1 MIMDFTQEDD
11 RFFLSNEIL
20 IIVFVYTLSYGLTLL
35 NSGLYLDDFVMTGF
49 YQNPANVLEAYKE
62 LGYFLY
68 WPAFLHILAFKLQPS
83 AGVFIER
90 LVIFLSYLFSA
101 LFLCGALKKV
111 DEIDRASRI
120 ALIVFFAVMPVNFSR
135 IVISNINSAL
145 CNLFFFA
152 GLYLLARY
160 FFEKKPLLC
169 RLAALVLFFF
179 SFSTNSLL
187 VFYLIAIALIA
198 YRERRGIELGFLP
211 ALALRYLDFLAA
223 PVVFWIIKAL
233 LFKPYGA
240 YGGYYNVV
248 DAGGIAAGGLRSLL
262 SFSVFYGLL
271 KKTVFVFD
279 FITLFFIVI
288 AAASLYFFYALKGRP
303 EHRFPSPLVGEG
315 KGGGRG
321 TSLFFLCFGAFVYLI
336 AVFPYAAV
344 GKVYVVDNWSDR
356 HALLVPLGASLL
368 LYYALR
374 LAFGRVSPRALVIAS
389 AALIALFVSADIR
402 ALLGFQR
409 QAFKQL
415 SLIEQIKSS
424 AVIRNNRTFLFIDET
439 KDYDGFKSEPYR
451 QYEWTCL
458 FKVAYGDETRNGWT
472 QELYKSE
479 EPSYYA
485 LGIYAKYKPRYC
497 IGGYEPGKPQYA
509 VIVKKGGSALDSRLD
524 VVRLLFRNA
533 FNAPQAQEDI
543 KKILRLE
550 YRKLEG

>member
-1 MIMDFTQEDD
+1 MAFTREDD
-11 RFFLSNEIL
+11 SFFLSNETL

-35 NSGLYLDDFVMTGF
+35 NTGLYLDDFVMTGF
-49 YQNPANVLEAYKE
+49 YQRPADLLDAYKE

-101 LFLCGALKKV
+101 LFLCTALKKV

-120 ALIVFFAVMPVNFSR
+120 TLIVFFAVMPVNFSR

-152 GLYLLARY
+152 GLCLLARY
-160 FFEKKPLLC
+160 FEKKSLSC
-169 RLAALVLFFF
+169 RLTALLLFFF

-187 VFYLIAIALIA
+187 VFYLIAMAFIA
-198 YRERRGIELGFLP
+198 YHERKGFKPGRLP

-248 DAGGIAAGGLRSLL
+248 GVRGIAAGAAKTLL
-262 SFSVFYGLL
+262 SLSVFYGLL

-279 FITLFFIVI
+279 FITLSFIVI
-288 AAASLYFFYALKGRP
+288 AAISLYFLYALKGRP
-303 EHRFPSPLVGEG
+303 EDKEDNRMA
-315 KGGGRG
+315 
-321 TSLFFLCFGAFVYLI
+321 SLFLLAFGAVAYLI

-356 HALLVPLGASLL
+356 HALLVPFGASLF

-374 LAFGRVSPRALVIAS
+374 LAFGRVSQRTLVFAS
-389 AALIALFVSADIR
+389 AVLIALFVSADIR
-402 ALLGFQR
+402 TLLRFQR

-415 SLIEQIKSS
+415 ALTEQIKSS
-424 AVIRNNRTFLFIDET
+424 EVIRESRTFLFIDET

-472 QELYKSE
+472 ESLYKSE
-479 EPSYYA
+479 EPSYYD

-497 IGGYEPGKPQYA
+497 IGGYEPGKPQYE
-509 VIVKKGGSALDSRLD
+509 VIVKKGVYPLDSRLD
-524 VVRLLFRNA
+524 VARLLFRNIFHA
-533 FNAPQAQEDI
+533 TEAQVDI
-543 KKILRLE
+543 KEILRLE
-550 YRKLEG
+550 YRKLEE

>member
-1 MIMDFTQEDD
+1 MAFTREDD
-11 RFFLSNEIL
+11 SFFLSNEIL

-35 NSGLYLDDFVMTGF
+35 NTGLYLDDFVMTGF
-49 YQNPANVLEAYKE
+49 YQNPADVLGAYKE

-101 LFLCGALKKV
+101 LFLRGALKKV

-120 ALIVFFAVMPVNFSR
+120 TLIVFFAVMPINFSR

-152 GLYLLARY
+152 GLCLLAGY
-160 FFEKKPLLC
+160 FQKKSLLR

-187 VFYLIAIALIA
+187 VFYLIAIAFIA
-198 YRERRGIELGFLP
+198 YHERRESRRVGTAHRFLQRAAFWWAVP
-211 ALALRYLDFLAA
+211 TLRYLRYLDFLAA

-248 DAGGIAAGGLRSLL
+248 DAGGIAAGALRALL

-288 AAASLYFFYALKGRP
+288 AATLLYFFYALKGRP
-303 EHRFPSPLVGEG
+303 ERPENN
-315 KGGGRG
+315 RAR
-321 TSLFFLCFGAFVYLI
+321 SLFFLCFGVFAYLI

-344 GKVYVVDNWSDR
+344 GKVYVIDNWSDR
-356 HALLVPLGASLL
+356 HALLVPLGASLF

-374 LAFGRVSPRALVIAS
+374 LAVSRRTLVFAS

-402 ALLGFQR
+402 TLLRFQR

-415 SLIEQIKSS
+415 SIMEQIKSS
-424 AVIRNNRTFLFIDET
+424 EVIRNNRTFLFIDET

-472 QELYKSE
+472 QALYKSE
-479 EPSYYA
+479 EPSYYD

-497 IGGYEPGKPQYA
+497 IGGYEPAKPQYE
-509 VIVKKGGSALDSRLD
+509 VIVKKGGFALDSRLD
-524 VVRLLFRNA
+524 VARLLFRNA
-533 FNAPQAQEDI
+533 FHAPQAQEDI
-543 KKILRLE
+543 KKILMLE

>member
-1 MIMDFTQEDD
+1 MVFTLEDD
-11 RFFLSNEIL
+11 SFFLSNEIL

-35 NSGLYLDDFVMTGF
+35 NTGLYLDDFVMTGF
-49 YQNPANVLEAYKE
+49 YQNPAHVLGAYKE

-101 LFLCGALKKV
+101 LFLCAALKKV

-120 ALIVFFAVMPVNFSR
+120 TLIVFFAVMPVNFSR

-152 GLYLLARY
+152 GLCLLAGY
-160 FFEKKPLLC
+160 FEKKSLLR

-179 SFSTNSLL
+179 SFSTNSFL
-187 VFYLIAIALIA
+187 VFYLIAIAFIA
-198 YRERRGIELGFLP
+198 YHERRGFKPGLLP

-223 PVVFWIIKAL
+223 PVVFWVIKAL

-248 DAGGIAAGGLRSLL
+248 DAGGIAAGAAKTLL

-288 AAASLYFFYALKGRP
+288 AATLLYFFYALKGRR
-303 EHRFPSPLVGEG
+303 EDTENNRA
-315 KGGGRG
+315 R
-321 TSLFFLCFGAFVYLI
+321 SLFFLCLGAFAYLI

-356 HALLVPLGASLL
+356 HALLVPLGASLF

-374 LAFGRVSPRALVIAS
+374 FAVSRRTLVFAS

-402 ALLGFQR
+402 TLLRFQR
-409 QAFKQL
+409 QAFKQR
-415 SLIEQIKSS
+415 SLMEQIKSS
-424 AVIRNNRTFLFIDET
+424 EVIRDNRTFLFIDET

-472 QELYKSE
+472 QALYKSE
-479 EPSYYA
+479 EPSYYD

-497 IGGYEPGKPQYA
+497 IGGYEPGKPQYE
-509 VIVKKGGSALDSRLD
+509 VIVKKGGFALDSRLD
-524 VVRLLFRNA
+524 VARLLFRNV
-533 FNAPQAQEDI
+533 FHMPKAQEDI
-543 KKILRLE
+543 KEILRLE

>member
-1 MIMDFTQEDD
+1 MVFTREDD
-11 RFFLSNEIL
+11 SFFLSNEIL

-35 NSGLYLDDFVMTGF
+35 NTGLYFDDFVMTGF
-49 YQNPANVLEAYKE
+49 YQNPADVLGAYKE

-120 ALIVFFAVMPVNFSR
+120 TLIVFFAVMPINFSR

-152 GLYLLARY
+152 GLYILAGY
-160 FFEKKPLLC
+160 FEKKSLFR

-187 VFYLIAIALIA
+187 VFYLIAVAFIA
-198 YRERRGIELGFLP
+198 YHERKGLELGRLP

-223 PVVFWIIKAL
+223 PVVFWVIKAS

-248 DAGGIAAGGLRSLL
+248 DAGGIAAGAAKTLL

-279 FITLFFIVI
+279 SITLFFTVI
-288 AAASLYFFYALKGRP
+288 AATSLYFFYARKVRR
-303 EHRFPSPLVGEG
+303 EDKEDNRVA
-315 KGGGRG
+315 
-321 TSLFFLCFGAFVYLI
+321 SLFFLSFGVFAYLV

-356 HALLVPLGASLL
+356 HALLVPLGASLF

-374 LAFGRVSPRALVIAS
+374 LAVSRRTLVFAS
-389 AALIALFVSADIR
+389 VALIALFVSADIR
-402 ALLGFQR
+402 TLLRFQR

-415 SLIEQIKSS
+415 SLMEQIKSS

-472 QELYKSE
+472 EALYKSE
-479 EPSYYA
+479 EPSYYD

-509 VIVKKGGSALDSRLD
+509 VIVKKDGFALDSRLD
-524 VVRLLFRNA
+524 VARLLFRNV
-533 FNAPQAQEDI
+533 FHMPQAQEDI